1 MIDNTKEFRKKL
13 EKLSRE
19 DLLEIIKD
27 QDVELSKQITRIEW
41 VFENKLR
48 HINWADGAP
57 IIERKLS
64 NRELALLV
72 DEPFEVD
79 KELLDLGISG
89 EQQRQMH
96 VAKDP
101 VMWARNF
108 LQVQL
113 RVYQILIL
121 RDPSLRKVLRAGRRL
136 RKNIY
141 ASYKI
146 ASL

>member
-1 MIDNTKEFRKKL
+1 MINKTKEFRKKI

-27 QDVELSKQITRIEW
+27 QDIELSKQISRIEW

-48 HINWADGAP
+48 HINWPDGTP
-57 IIERKLS
+57 IIERKLT

-72 DEPFEVD
+72 DEPFEID

-89 EQQRQMH
+89 EHQRQMH
-96 VAKDP
+96 IAKDP
-101 VMWARNF
+101 VMWARHF

-141 ASYKI
+141 TSYN
-146 ASL
+146 ATPL